1 MVASAAYRV
10 EEVVMRSPMQVLR
23 DRKLPPEQ
31 RREAKE
37 KRDAVQHAREAE
49 RLAARTEAEARRHG
63 DPYGGYS
70 GR

>member
-1 MVASAAYRV
+1 
-10 EEVVMRSPMQVLR
+10 MRSPMQVLR

-37 KRDAVQHAREAE
+37 QREAEKHAREAE
-49 RLAARTEAEARRHG
+49 RIASRTEAESRRHG